1 MVSRSLSL
9 RLTRIHCEHVRRAL
23 SKSRGASMEKM
34 SSKISGGA
42 MLAADRAGLV
52 FRLDLGKGW
61 SCGGEMRPV
70 SLSLRVG
77 CIDTLEFR
85 FLCAIESCCCI

>member
-1 MVSRSLSL
+1 MR
-9 RLTRIHCEHVRRAL
+9 
-23 SKSRGASMEKM
+23 KM

-42 MLAADRAGLV
+42 LLAADCAGLV
-52 FRLDLGKGW
+52 FRLDLGTGW
-61 SCGGEMRPV
+61 SFLGDMRPV

-85 FLCAIESCCCI
+85 FLCAMESRCSI